1 MATITRFKTTD
12 DYDPLH
18 TLLNR
23 PIEEIEAILTNLENR
38 DITADEAYILSR
50 IVRTAPITIDFAGFN
65 SAAVDAVR
73 RGDTV
78 SIALSVS
85 AKTANYMSG
94 ATWRD
99 VGTLPSRFR
108 PAAVGGSRFLTARR
122 HGASGETA
130 DVEILPSGL
139 IRIRNYSAAT
149 HVANATVQFS
159 DTFVTDSDYVS

>member
-12 DYDPLH
+12 EYDPLH

-23 PIEEIEAILTNLENR
+23 PIEEIEELITTLENR
-38 DITADEAYILSR
+38 ARTADESTILSR
-50 IVRTAPITIDFAGFN
+50 VIRTTPITIDVPGFN
-65 SAAVDAVR
+65 SSSPEAVR
-73 RGDTV
+73 RGDLV
-78 SIALSVS
+78 SVSLSVS

-94 ATWRD
+94 STWRD

-108 PAAVGGSRFLTARR
+108 PAAAGGTRYLIARR
-122 HGASGETA
+122 IGTSGETA

-139 IRIRNYSAAT
+139 IRIRNYSNAA
-149 HVANATVQFS
+149 HPVGATVQFS